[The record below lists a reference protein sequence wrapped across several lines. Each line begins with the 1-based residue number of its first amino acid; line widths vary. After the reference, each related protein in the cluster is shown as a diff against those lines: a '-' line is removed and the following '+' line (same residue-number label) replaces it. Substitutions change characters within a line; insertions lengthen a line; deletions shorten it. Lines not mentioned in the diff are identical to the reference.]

1 MKPKINT
8 NREPL
13 SEKDIEVTQYNL
25 KKYKNIPYHT
35 SKKYLYIFN
44 VLEKSSEE
52 KQGALTYTEEE
63 IKELKI
69 YHNQKEESFSLQE
82 YDKELLK
89 EWQEIKAKKKK

>member
-1 MKPKINT
+1 MRN
-8 NREPL
+8 
-13 SEKDIEVTQYNL
+13 
-25 KKYKNIPYHT
+25 KNC
-35 SKKYLYIFN
+35 
-44 VLEKSSEE
+44 
-52 KQGALTYTEEE
+52 TEEE